1 MTENGISAATQ
12 VLHLA
17 FENNPDIK
25 VSQQALS
32 EIISNADGIF
42 EDEHAIMKSAKKD
55 DEDGLHYSVE
65 KLVDDLVQG
74 RLRDI
79 LDREV
84 KKK

>member
-1 MTENGISAATQ
+1 
-12 VLHLA
+12 
-17 FENNPDIK
+17 
-25 VSQQALS
+25 
-32 EIISNADGIF
+32 
-42 EDEHAIMKSAKKD
+42 MKSAKKD